1 MDRGPVGSGC
11 APSGV
16 GFDSSAFRQASRLAW
31 RVNRPWGRARFES
44 GAHRKVWGSSPLLSA
59 NHGRVGSVD
68 LLSEQ
73 LSWALV
79 EEDLGDLI
87 AVAAASYDPDGGLSV
102 REHFAWFFEE
112 EELLD
117 AVLEGADEAI
127 AESLG
132 LVERA
137 GGMSDAERKKFMDD
151 VGVEPQM
158 SKELI
163 ALVKQRQAE
172 KKAADKAFDF
182 LDLFVVFKG
191 AQKQAKQFKKDK
203 KKGGT
208 GKAVAKLAGRAA
220 LAGGKAAG
228 KLALKG
234 ARAGG
239 KAAGKAARKGMKMV
253 FGRWVDLSDL

>member
-172 KKAADKAFDF
+172 KKAADK
-182 LDLFVVFKG
+182 VRKER
-191 AQKQAKQFKKDK
+191 QEE
-203 KKGGT
+203 
-208 GKAVAKLAGRAA
+208 GRNRQGRGE
-220 LAGGKAAG
+220 AGGPG
-228 KLALKG
+228 G
-234 ARAGG
+234 PRWREGCWEARPEGCTGRRQGCWQGCWQGCAQGHEDGLRSVGG
-239 KAAGKAARKGMKMV
+239 PLRPIGSRLPPV
-253 FGRWVDLSDL
+253 LS